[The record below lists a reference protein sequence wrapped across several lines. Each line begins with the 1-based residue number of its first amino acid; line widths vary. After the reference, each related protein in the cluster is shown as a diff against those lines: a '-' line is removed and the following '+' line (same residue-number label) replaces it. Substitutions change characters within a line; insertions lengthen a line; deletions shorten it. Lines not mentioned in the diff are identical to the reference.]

1 MAFTL
6 QLDMRGGYLP
16 MKRLGTLVL
25 AALFFGGCAFT
36 IDKVTLQ
43 RPSGE
48 MIECPGFTM
57 WTPGQTAAATAL
69 QRGCIEDYR
78 PQGYVRINGDEQVQ
92 DAQGKKIR

>member
-1 MAFTL
+1 
-6 QLDMRGGYLP
+6 MR
-16 MKRLGTLVL
+16 RLGALVL
-25 AALFFGGCAFT
+25 ATLFLSGCAFT

-48 MIECPGFTM
+48 RVECPGFTM

-78 PQGYVRINGDEQVQ
+78 AQGYIRVNGDEQLQ
-92 DAQGKKIR
+92 DAQGRKIR